1 MIIIPSM
8 PTRFRPLPKL
18 EIKLD
23 TPELRILAFVLDR
36 ITSPECYISG
46 LCSSVIEICNFL
58 SVHKVNVYGIDHK
71 FSKAVKEG
79 MNPPEENTRHLYL
92 GSYLFEKQRHIIT
105 VKELAT
111 IRDTWARHI
120 ARSIYEQIGD

>member
-36 ITSPECYISG
+36 ITSPECYSSG

-71 FSKAVKEG
+71 FSKAVDEG
-79 MNPPEENTRHLYL
+79 MNPSEENTRHLYL

>member
-18 EIKLD
+18 ELD
-23 TPELRILAFVLDR
+23 ISLSGLRDLAFVLDR
-36 ITSPECYISG
+36 VVSPEGYTAG
-46 LCSSVIEICNFL
+46 LCVRVDRKLHQHALGPNRTHIA
-58 SVHKVNVYGIDHK
+58 YK
-71 FSKAVKEG
+71 FSKAVCEG
-79 MNPPEENTRHLYL
+79 MNPPTENTYHQYIGGYL
-92 GSYLFEKQRHIIT
+92 SKTWNESIT